1 MSQHSFFTYLEQ
13 RLRSDLPGREAQLK
27 MSPKPLDPDVVLPLK
42 KTTTSTPSSV
52 LIPLYTDENN
62 ELQTIFTL
70 RTNRIRHAGQISF
83 PGGRKENNETLKEAA
98 LRETEEEIGV
108 EQQLITVPGSISPL
122 YLHRTDNQIT
132 PFVGFMRQKP
142 EMTLNPY
149 EVEEAFSCSLNKLCN
164 NQSVICE
171 EWTLNDNTFR
181 VPYWDIHRVPLWG
194 ATAMILSELL
204 VLYREF
210 LNEKKFG

>member
-1 MSQHSFFTYLEQ
+1 MSQHSFLTYIEQ

-27 MSPKPLDPDVVLPLK
+27 MSPKPLDPDVVLPVQ

-52 LIPLYTDENN
+52 LIPLFPDANH
-62 ELQTIFTL
+62 ELHIIFTL

-83 PGGRKENNETLKEAA
+83 PGGRNENNETLKQTA

-108 EQQLITVPGSISPL
+108 DQRLVTVPGSITPF

-132 PFVGFMRQKP
+132 PFVGFMSQKP

-149 EVEEAFSCSLNKLCN
+149 EVEEAFTCSLNKLCSD
-164 NQSVICE
+164 QSVICE
-171 EWTLNDNTFR
+171 KWTLNNSAYH

-204 VLYREF
+204 ELYRDF
-210 LNEKKFG
+210 LSENNFG